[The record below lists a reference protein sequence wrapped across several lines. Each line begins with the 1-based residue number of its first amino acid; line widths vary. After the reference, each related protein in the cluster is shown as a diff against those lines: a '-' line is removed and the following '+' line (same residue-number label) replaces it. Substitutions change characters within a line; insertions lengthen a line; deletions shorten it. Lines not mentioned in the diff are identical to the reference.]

1 MMIVLVGG
9 VKGGSG
15 RSTLST
21 NLAAWLAGEGEKFAL
36 LDTDKQMSSSKWA
49 SRRDELISENKSIPK
64 IFCPEKRGDGVGQFA
79 IDLEEQFGIV
89 IIDAGGRD
97 SAELRSA
104 MTVADILI
112 IPMAPS
118 QLDMETLEDFASV
131 VAQSKGFNPNM
142 RAMLVINRVDRSR
155 GSDEF
160 MDAIDALE
168 SLPGFELSRNF
179 ISNYKIYRTAIAEG
193 LGVVELN
200 NSKAKAEIQML
211 AQEVFNG

>member
-1 MMIVLVGG
+1 MIVLIGG

-21 NLAAWLAGEGEKFAL
+21 NLAAWLAGEGRKLAL

-49 SRRDELISENKSIPK
+49 SRRDVLISENKSIPK
-64 IFCPEKRGDGVGQFA
+64 IFCPEKRGDGVGKFA
-79 IDLEEQFGIV
+79 IDLEDQFGIV
-89 IIDAGGRD
+89 LIDAGGRD

-118 QLDMETLEDFASV
+118 QFDMETLEDFASV
-131 VAQSKGFNPNM
+131 VTQSKGFNPNM
-142 RAMLVINRVDRSR
+142 RSMIVINRADKSR
-155 GSDEF
+155 GADEF
-160 MDAIDALE
+160 MDAVDALKD
-168 SLPGFELSRNF
+168 LPGFELSKNF

-193 LGVVELN
+193 LGVIELN

>member
-1 MMIVLVGG
+1 MIVLIGG
-9 VKGGSG
+9 IKGGSG

-21 NLAAWLAGEGEKFAL
+21 NLAAWLAREGKRFSL

-49 SRRDELISENKSIPK
+49 TRREELVAADSSIPK
-64 IFCPEKRGDGVGQFA
+64 IFCPEKRGDGVGKFA
-79 IDLEEQFGIV
+79 IDLEEQFGTV

-104 MTVADILI
+104 MTVADVLI

-118 QLDMETLEDFASV
+118 QLDMETLEDFTSV

-142 RAMLVINRVDRSR
+142 RAMIVINRVDRSR
-155 GSDEF
+155 GADEF

-168 SLPGFELSRNF
+168 TLPGFELSKNY
-179 ISNYKIYRTAIAEG
+179 ISNYKIYRTAISEG
-193 LGVVELN
+193 LGVVELK
-200 NSKAKAEIQML
+200 NSKARAEIQML